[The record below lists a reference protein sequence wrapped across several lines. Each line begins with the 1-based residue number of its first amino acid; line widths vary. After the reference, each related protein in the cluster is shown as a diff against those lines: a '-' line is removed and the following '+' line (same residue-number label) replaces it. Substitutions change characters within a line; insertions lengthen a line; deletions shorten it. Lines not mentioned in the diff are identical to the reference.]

1 MIVKY
6 INGEAEVVDKLD
18 EIDGA
23 VVAILVEGELTQELL
38 KECLEYTNNV
48 YSIEEW
54 AEACDYS
61 A

>member
-1 MIVKY
+1 MIVRY
-6 INGEAEVVDKLD
+6 INGEAMVIDKLE
-18 EIDGA
+18 EIDGV

>member
-6 INGEAEVVDKLD
+6 INGEAEVVDKLE

-23 VVAILVEGELTQELL
+23 VMAILVEGELTQELL

>member
-6 INGEAEVVDKLD
+6 VNGEAMVIGKLD
-18 EIDGA
+18 EIDGV

-38 KECLEYTNNV
+38 KKCLEYTNNV

>member
-6 INGEAEVVDKLD
+6 INGEAMVIYKLE

>member
-23 VVAILVEGELTQELL
+23 VVTILVEGRLTQELL

>member
-18 EIDGA
+18 EIDG
-23 VVAILVEGELTQELL
+23 VVMAILVEGRLTQELL

>member
-6 INGEAEVVDKLD
+6 INGEAEVVDKLE
-18 EIDGA
+18 EIDGV
-23 VVAILVEGELTQELL
+23 VVAILVEGILTQELL

>member
-6 INGEAEVVDKLD
+6 INGEAEVVDKLE
-18 EIDGA
+18 EIDGV

>member
-6 INGEAEVVDKLD
+6 IDGEAMVIDKLE
-18 EIDGA
+18 EIDG
-23 VVAILVEGELTQELL
+23 VVVTILVEGELTQELL

>member
-6 INGEAEVVDKLD
+6 ISGEAEVVDKLD
-18 EIDGA
+18 EIDGV

-61 A
+61 V

>member
-6 INGEAEVVDKLD
+6 INGEAEVVDKLE
-18 EIDGA
+18 EIDG
-23 VVAILVEGELTQELL
+23 VVMAILVEGELTQELL

>member
-6 INGEAEVVDKLD
+6 IDGEAMVIDRLE
-18 EIDGA
+18 EIDGV
-23 VVAILVEGELTQELL
+23 VVAILVEWELTQELL

>member
-6 INGEAEVVDKLD
+6 INGEAMVIDKLE

-54 AEACDYS
+54 AEACGYS
-61 A
+61 V

>member
-6 INGEAEVVDKLD
+6 IDGEAMVIDRLE
-18 EIDGA
+18 EIDGV

>member
-6 INGEAEVVDKLD
+6 INGEAEVVDKLE

-23 VVAILVEGELTQELL
+23 VVAILVEGRLTQELL

>member
-6 INGEAEVVDKLD
+6 INGEAMVIDKLE

-38 KECLEYTNNV
+38 KECLEYTNNA

>member
-6 INGEAEVVDKLD
+6 VNGEAMVIDKLD

>member
-6 INGEAEVVDKLD
+6 INGEAMVIDKLE

-38 KECLEYTNNV
+38 KECLGYTNNV

>member
-6 INGEAEVVDKLD
+6 ISGEAEVVDKLD
-18 EIDGA
+18 EIDGV
-23 VVAILVEGELTQELL
+23 VVAILVEGKLTQELL

>member
-6 INGEAEVVDKLD
+6 INGEAMVIDKLE
-18 EIDGA
+18 EIDG
-23 VVAILVEGELTQELL
+23 VVVTILVEGKLTQELL

>member
-18 EIDGA
+18 EIDGI
-23 VVAILVEGELTQELL
+23 VMAILVEGELTQELL
-38 KECLEYTNNV
+38 KKCLEYTNNV

>member
-18 EIDGA
+18 EIDGV

>member
-6 INGEAEVVDKLD
+6 INGEAMVIDKLE
-18 EIDGA
+18 EIDGV

>member
-6 INGEAEVVDKLD
+6 VNGEAMVIDKLE
-18 EIDGA
+18 EIDGV

-38 KECLEYTNNV
+38 KGCLEYTNNV

>member
-6 INGEAEVVDKLD
+6 INGEAMVIDKLE

-61 A
+61 V

>member
-6 INGEAEVVDKLD
+6 INGEAMVIDKLE
-18 EIDGA
+18 EIDG
-23 VVAILVEGELTQELL
+23 VVVTILVEGRLTQELL

>member
-6 INGEAEVVDKLD
+6 INGEAEVVDKLE
-18 EIDGA
+18 EIDGV

-54 AEACDYS
+54 VEACDYS

>member
-6 INGEAEVVDKLD
+6 INGEAMVIDKLE
-18 EIDGA
+18 EIDG
-23 VVAILVEGELTQELL
+23 VVVVMLVEGRLTQELL

>member
-18 EIDGA
+18 EIDGV

-61 A
+61 V

>member
-18 EIDGA
+18 EIDG
-23 VVAILVEGELTQELL
+23 VVMAILVEGKLTQELL
-38 KECLEYTNNV
+38 KECLGYTNNV

>member
-6 INGEAEVVDKLD
+6 IDGEAMVIDKLE
-18 EIDGA
+18 EIDGV

-61 A
+61 V

>member
-6 INGEAEVVDKLD
+6 IDGEAMVIDRLE
-18 EIDGA
+18 EIDGV
-23 VVAILVEGELTQELL
+23 VVAILVEGKLTQELL

>member
-6 INGEAEVVDKLD
+6 INGEAEVVDKLN
-18 EIDGA
+18 EIDG
-23 VVAILVEGELTQELL
+23 VVMAILVEGELTQELL

>member
-1 MIVKY
+1 MIVRY
-6 INGEAEVVDKLD
+6 INGEAMVIDKLE
-18 EIDGA
+18 EIDGV
-23 VVAILVEGELTQELL
+23 VVAILVEGRLTQELL

>member
-6 INGEAEVVDKLD
+6 INGEAEVVDKLE

>member
-6 INGEAEVVDKLD
+6 INGEAMVIDKLE

-38 KECLEYTNNV
+38 KECLAYTNNV

>member
-61 A
+61 V

>member
-6 INGEAEVVDKLD
+6 INGEAMVIDKLE
-18 EIDGA
+18 EIDGV
-23 VVAILVEGELTQELL
+23 VVAILVEGRLTQELL

>member
-6 INGEAEVVDKLD
+6 INGEAMVIDKLE
-18 EIDGA
+18 EIDGV
-23 VVAILVEGELTQELL
+23 VVAILVEGELAQELL